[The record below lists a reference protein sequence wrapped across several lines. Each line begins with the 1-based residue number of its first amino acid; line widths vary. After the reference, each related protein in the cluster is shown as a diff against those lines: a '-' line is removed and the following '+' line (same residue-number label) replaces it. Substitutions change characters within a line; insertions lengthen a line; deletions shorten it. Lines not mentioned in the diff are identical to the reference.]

1 MAIPSLGHRHKSR
14 PNISTSMRLPETN
27 CSSSRAS
34 RAYFLGFHK
43 EEVTAIQWL
52 VWTVGVAFLVD
63 LIAAVTFKRR
73 DGRAWIRDVRLVVDI
88 QPQHKIRSTQENRLS
103 SRSTERYRLHLIR
116 QVTPS
121 HNPKIPTVI

>member
-1 MAIPSLGHRHKSR
+1 M
-14 PNISTSMRLPETN
+14 
-27 CSSSRAS
+27 
-34 RAYFLGFHK
+34 YFLGLHK

-63 LIAAVTFKRR
+63 LIAAATFKRR

-103 SRSTERYRLHLIR
+103 SRSTERYRLHLIE

-121 HNPKIPTVI
+121 HHPKIPTVI